1 MKLDLNALKEVDYG
15 QVLGWLRQRWLPLL
29 CGLIVL
35 VAPLVAFLLLDA
47 MHRPVQEE
55 AKKRGEQ
62 FDKLSSLERASVTV
76 RLPDGSSRDES
87 LPQGL
92 NRAIIEK
99 VAAYNRSLGELSAAS
114 YTRALE
120 RNRGDHGLV
129 AGLDAYLPLPKD
141 PNARKVNL
149 LRESAL
155 PLLESARDRLLQAS
169 RAGQPPAPA
178 AVLDQ
183 VQRAEVE
190 YLAGT
195 LRKRSRSEVTE
206 PREIQDL
213 NNHLIDARKELLTQH
228 ALGLDFYLDPWA
240 ISWPAFP
247 SGGEGKAEPSMD
259 QALSALFEY
268 QWRLWLVED
277 VIAAIQ
283 AMNRPGSADASRG
296 PMTAP
301 LKRVLQ
307 LAVQPIR
314 AAASE
319 QDAQADTGMGGG
331 ESVEG
336 DAGAS
341 PTGEAIDPKA
351 AVAADPAASI
361 TGLVSNQLFDVR
373 TATLRVVIET
383 SALPAFVDQ
392 LARRNFMSVTDVSM
406 RPADSYQAA
415 REGYVYGVQ
424 PCSDVTLTL
433 QSIWFREWVT
443 ERMPS
448 SMRRTLNTAG
458 PAPREEAG
466 AEGETGAEGAPADAP
481 PEGM

>member
-1 MKLDLNALKEVDYG
+1 MKLDLNALKDVDYG
-15 QVLGWLRQRWLPLL
+15 QLLGWLRQRWLPLL
-29 CGLIVL
+29 CGLIV
-35 VAPLVAFLLLDA
+35 VASPLTAFLLLDA

-55 AKKRGEQ
+55 ARKRGEQ
-62 FDKLSSLERASVTV
+62 FDKLASLERASVTV
-76 RLPDGSSRDES
+76 RLPDGSSREES
-87 LPQGL
+87 LSQGL
-92 NRAIIEK
+92 NRAIIDK
-99 VAAYNRSLGELSAAS
+99 VAAYNRSLGELSGVAYAK
-114 YTRALE
+114 ALE
-120 RNRGDHGLV
+120 RNRGGHAMV
-129 AGLDAYLPLPKD
+129 AGLDAYLPIPVD

-155 PLLESARDRLLQAS
+155 PLLESARDRLLQSS

-195 LRKRSRSEVTE
+195 LRKRARSEVTE

-213 NNHLIDARKELLTQH
+213 NNHLVDARKELLTQH
-228 ALGLDFYLDPWA
+228 ALSLDFYLDPWA
-240 ISWPAFP
+240 IPWPAFP
-247 SGGEGKAEPSMD
+247 SGGEGKADPSMD
-259 QALSALFEY
+259 QVLSSLFEY

-277 VIAAIQ
+277 VLAAIQ
-283 AMNRPGSADASRG
+283 AVNRSGSGETSRG

-314 AAASE
+314 AAATE

-331 ESVEG
+331 EGGEG
-336 DAGAS
+336 DAG

-351 AVAADPAASI
+351 AVSADPAASI

-392 LARRNFMSVTDVSM
+392 LARQNFMSVTDVSM

-415 REGYVYGVQ
+415 REGYVYGIQ

-458 PAPREEAG
+458 PAPREDAG
-466 AEGETGAEGAPADAP
+466 TDGESGTEGTPDQ
-481 PEGM
+481 GM